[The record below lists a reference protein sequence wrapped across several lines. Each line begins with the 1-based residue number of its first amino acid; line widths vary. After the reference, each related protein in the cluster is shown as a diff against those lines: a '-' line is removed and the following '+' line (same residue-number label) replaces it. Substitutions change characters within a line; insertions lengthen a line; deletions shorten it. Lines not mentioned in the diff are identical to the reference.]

1 MSRRVNRVPHK
12 GLGSSRWMS
21 PDPSADPTRSRPP
34 AHENKFTG
42 LGYEFRPGTALF
54 DLYNLSMG
62 EVIAPGTD
70 NQDILN
76 LFVPR
81 LGMAASNPAEVDRN
95 ALGSNVNVVLEQPD
109 SSDSANSMETLSKC
123 FAKLSAGSQRKKPLS
138 SGARDY
144 SPLPSLGSLSSQP
157 RSMGAEQI
165 SVSPAVQLRD
175 DKASTSKV
183 TPNNGPKRVTK
194 GLAASRHA

>member
-1 MSRRVNRVPHK
+1 
-12 GLGSSRWMS
+12 MS
-21 PDPSADPTRSRPP
+21 PDISADPAGSHLPK
-34 AHENKFTG
+34 HENKFTG

-81 LGMAASNPAEVDRN
+81 LGMAAANSAEVE
-95 ALGSNVNVVLEQPD
+95 SNVPGNGVNVTLEQPD
-109 SSDSANSMETLSKC
+109 SSDSANSMEALSNR
-123 FAKLSAGSQRKKPLS
+123 FAKLSAGSQRKKPSS
-138 SGARDY
+138 SGVRDY

-157 RSMGAEQI
+157 RSMGVEQI
-165 SVSPAVQLRD
+165 PVSSVVEPRD
-175 DKASTSKV
+175 EKASTSKG
-183 TPNNGPKRVTK
+183 TPNNAPKRVTK